1 MDIGSTIKRFRR
13 ERNMTQEKLA
23 EYLGITSRAVSQWE
37 TGRTAPDLSVIPALC
52 HIFGVS
58 SDELLGI
65 QTEKVTEDI
74 QNCLEVARTKANQ
87 GDFEN
92 SLIILKK
99 ALMKYPKSYEIM
111 LALANASVCV
121 KSRNGIKE
129 YDDAIDLCHRILSE
143 CTDNALRYE
152 TMEILGT
159 AYEYADQL
167 AEMRRLSEEMPVAS
181 ISRESFM
188 LYRWNGDADFK
199 KRQGYLKYL
208 IEQLLIGIEGLSE
221 HCHDD
226 GKKIYSAEDRIE
238 LQKLQVDLLELLFP
252 NKDYQT
258 MAQIGETACRRI
270 AISMIKRKDFNCA
283 LEWIQKS
290 ANFAIYMD
298 SYIFDS
304 AHTSTILRGF
314 SGEGWIMEA
323 DGNHSQSMLEWLST
337 NEIKEIFS
345 SNSEYKSLCSRLKEK
360 ARM

>member
-1 MDIGSTIKRFRR
+1 MDIGSSIKKLRR
-13 ERNMTQEKLA
+13 ERDITQEQLA
-23 EYLGITSRAVSQWE
+23 EYLGITSRAISQWE
-37 TGRTAPDLSVIPALC
+37 TGRTSPDISMIPALC
-52 HIFGVS
+52 HVFNVS
-58 SDELLGI
+58 ADDLLGI
-65 QTEKVTEDI
+65 HTEKNAEEI
-74 QNCLEVARTKANQ
+74 QKCLELACSKANQ
-87 GDFEN
+87 GNFEN
-92 SLIILKK
+92 SMEILQE
-99 ALMKYPKSYEIM
+99 ALLKYPKSYEIM
-111 LALANASVCV
+111 QSLANNIICV

-167 AEMRRLSEEMPVAS
+167 AEMRKLSEEMPVAS

-208 IEQLLIGIEGLSE
+208 IEQLLIGIECLSE

-298 SYIFDS
+298 MYVFDS